1 MGRTLNGELEMLK
14 KNNYYDVIVTG
25 AGSAGS
31 IAALQ
36 AARAG
41 ARTLLI
47 EKSSMPGGTLTL
59 CGVDFPGLFHAWGK
73 QVISGI
79 GWELVSAAVVEGHGT
94 MPDFSRCDLPHW
106 NLQVKVNPA
115 LWACLLDEAC
125 TASGVDVLYHAMP
138 LTAKE
143 LDDHVKIT
151 VATKTGAVEYHC
163 HTAIDATGD
172 ATLTALAGY
181 GIKQNT
187 EKQPGTPMARFGG
200 YDLKLIDL
208 AEVENAYKQAVAD
221 GRMSYLDTGM
231 SRSMA
236 HLLSCHGENCIHV
249 PVVDAISSMD
259 ESIVERLGRAAV
271 LRVYRFLRQFR
282 GLEMLEIEYMAP
294 QCGIRETAV
303 IDGEATITVDD
314 YVTGRCWDDS
324 LCYAFYQLDL
334 HRCDKTSGL
343 MGRPL
348 ETGVV
353 PTVPRRAL
361 IPRGS
366 RRLLVA
372 GRCISSDRLA
382 NSALRV
388 QASCMATGQ
397 AAGAIAA
404 LAARQHQSSL
414 ELDIASIKNLLLAHG
429 AIVPR

>member
-1 MGRTLNGELEMLK
+1 MLD
-14 KNNYYDVIVTG
+14 KNNCYDVIVAG

-73 QVISGI
+73 QVIAGI
-79 GWELVSAAVVEGHGT
+79 GWELVSAAVAEGHGT
-94 MPDFSRCDLPHW
+94 MPDFSRYDLPHW

-115 LWACLLDEAC
+115 LWACLLDEAF
-125 TASGVDVLYHAMP
+125 TVSGVDVLYHAMP

-143 LDDHVKIT
+143 LDDHVEIT

-181 GIKQNT
+181 GIRQSA
-187 EKQPGTPMARFGG
+187 EKQPGTPMVRFGG
-200 YDLKLIDL
+200 YDLKIIDL
-208 AEVENAYKQAVAD
+208 AAVENAYKQAVAD

-249 PVVDAISSMD
+249 PVADAVSSMD

-282 GLEMLEIEYMAP
+282 GLEMLKFEYMAP

-324 LCYAFYQLDL
+324 LCYAFYQLDM
-334 HRCDKTSGL
+334 HQSDKASGL

-348 ETGVV
+348 ESGVV
-353 PTVPRRAL
+353 PTVPRSAL

-397 AAGAIAA
+397 TAGAIAA
-404 LAARQHQSSL
+404 LAARQQQSSL
-414 ELDIASIKNLLLAHG
+414 EIDIASIKNLLLAHG
-429 AIVPR
+429 AIVPH

>member
-1 MGRTLNGELEMLK
+1 MLE
-14 KNNYYDVIVTG
+14 KNNFYDVIVVG

-41 ARTLLI
+41 AKTLLI
-47 EKSSMPGGTLTL
+47 EKNSMPGGTLTL

-73 QVISGI
+73 QVIAGI
-79 GWELVSAAVVEGHGT
+79 GWELVSAAVAEGHGT
-94 MPDFSRCDLPHW
+94 MPDFSRSDLPHW
-106 NLQVKVNPA
+106 ELQVKVNPA
-115 LWACLLDEAC
+115 LWACLLDEAF

-138 LTAKE
+138 LTANE
-143 LDDHVKIT
+143 LDEHVELT
-151 VATKTGAVEYHC
+151 VATKTGAVKYC
-163 HTAIDATGD
+163 CYSAIDATGD
-172 ATLTALAGY
+172 ATLTTMAGY
-181 GIKQNT
+181 GIKQSA
-187 EKQPGTPMARFGG
+187 EKQPGTPMVRFGG
-200 YDLKLIDL
+200 YDLNHINLV
-208 AEVENAYKQAVAD
+208 EVEEAYKQAVAD

-249 PVVDAISSMD
+249 PVTEAVSSMD
-259 ESIVERLGRAAV
+259 QSTVERLGRAAV

-282 GLEMLEIEYMAP
+282 GLEMLKIEYMAS

-303 IDGEATITVDD
+303 IDGVITITVDD
-314 YVTGRCWDDS
+314 YVTGHNWEDS
-324 LCYAFYQLDL
+324 LCYAFYQLDMHQL
-334 HRCDKTSGL
+334 DKVSGL
-343 MGRPL
+343 MGRSL
-348 ETGVV
+348 ENGVV

-397 AAGAIAA
+397 VSGAIAA
-404 LAARQHQSSL
+404 LVAQRRQPPL
-414 ELDIASIKNLLLAHG
+414 EIDISSIKNLLLAHG
-429 AIVPR
+429 AIVPPGNR